1 MNFNTNLNIFNSKD
15 SELGNSY
22 TELRISTLKEPII
35 DKNGI
40 ENINPNSENLI
51 NYSKNNLFKSKSSKN
66 SFSSEIKISYK
77 TELFQE
83 IENNNIKKVS
93 EILKNDISQI
103 NDYNIDGLT
112 PLHLGVMKGNIDI
125 INLLLEKGS
134 NPNSLSLSKN
144 QTPLHFS
151 YLNQNENTDEIIKDL
166 INHGAKENILD
177 INNKKPSDYLN
188 YIVNTSNLNY
198 SMNKKIFINT
208 KDNNQR
214 LNNGINNLNNNS
226 NGMTSSRN
234 SDKNISEVNSY
245 ETTIINSISSQKEN
259 KSNKS
264 YNKTPLDSQNKKF
277 LNINDLVTPIKY
289 PCLLNL
295 KDESQNKE
303 KSSINDSLEIE
314 KISINKNLNLN
325 NNSKTNENTL
335 PLLNENDIKNYKL
348 NQTETSFNDNVDL
361 TYTTSVMVDQSNN
374 KKNSNKKDNFIKYIN
389 NDKNEFK
396 KKSNIISLYKNIDY
410 NSEGNNIEEIYKELI
425 RRKRGFID
433 KNNQKKSNKIYFYN
447 NTHNK
452 TDDNKKKTKLGKSYI
467 NNSMNSDINSVKNIT
482 IMHNPNSTLN
492 NTNNNYCNKTVDEYY
507 PLSTEFQTGKRYSN
521 LNQNGNNT
529 INFRNIVSEFKYD
542 NSISEEENNK
552 NENIISLA
560 NEIVNN
566 SNNLKT
572 IDEHINNSYNE
583 IKNWLNSINLQDYYD
598 NFINNDIYDINQLIN
613 RMKSYKTKLN
623 VFDIESILKTHKK
636 GYSYRILV
644 KLEIDAGLIDK
655 KITKFMINNLNIN
668 KNNDNNKNLK
678 KNLKLSISHDDNNCF
693 ECCKFTFLNTSK
705 KNDLKS
711 FLIRY
716 GLLDLFPNFTH
727 NGFDLLNFVIL
738 QMYSNNPIDED
749 ILENCLHI
757 YNYDKRYL
765 VLKALETE
773 IRKINF
779 FLDSNEY
786 IDNPNKDKIKYE
798 NIIFNEKE
806 ENNYLYRENNQ
817 KFCND
822 CLIF

>member
-1 MNFNTNLNIFNSKD
+1 MNLNADLNIFNLKD
-15 SELGNSY
+15 TEFGNSNNSY

-35 DKNGI
+35 DKIGI
-40 ENINPNSENLI
+40 ENTSPNSEYLI
-51 NYSKNNLFKSKSSKN
+51 KYSQKDLCKSKSSKN
-66 SFSSEIKISYK
+66 FFSSEIKISYK

-83 IENNNIKKVS
+83 IENNNIKKIS

-112 PLHLGVMKGNIDI
+112 PLHLGVIKGNIDI

-335 PLLNENDIKNYKL
+335 PLLNENDIKNY
-348 NQTETSFNDNVDL
+348 
-361 TYTTSVMVDQSNN
+361 
-374 KKNSNKKDNFIKYIN
+374 
-389 NDKNEFK
+389 
-396 KKSNIISLYKNIDY
+396 
-410 NSEGNNIEEIYKELI
+410 
-425 RRKRGFID
+425 
-433 KNNQKKSNKIYFYN
+433 
-447 NTHNK
+447 
-452 TDDNKKKTKLGKSYI
+452 
-467 NNSMNSDINSVKNIT
+467 
-482 IMHNPNSTLN
+482 
-492 NTNNNYCNKTVDEYY
+492 
-507 PLSTEFQTGKRYSN
+507 
-521 LNQNGNNT
+521 
-529 INFRNIVSEFKYD
+529 
-542 NSISEEENNK
+542 
-552 NENIISLA
+552 
-560 NEIVNN
+560 
-566 SNNLKT
+566 
-572 IDEHINNSYNE
+572 
-583 IKNWLNSINLQDYYD
+583 
-598 NFINNDIYDINQLIN
+598 
-613 RMKSYKTKLN
+613 
-623 VFDIESILKTHKK
+623 
-636 GYSYRILV
+636 
-644 KLEIDAGLIDK
+644 
-655 KITKFMINNLNIN
+655 
-668 KNNDNNKNLK
+668 
-678 KNLKLSISHDDNNCF
+678 
-693 ECCKFTFLNTSK
+693 
-705 KNDLKS
+705 
-711 FLIRY
+711 
-716 GLLDLFPNFTH
+716 
-727 NGFDLLNFVIL
+727 
-738 QMYSNNPIDED
+738 
-749 ILENCLHI
+749 
-757 YNYDKRYL
+757 
-765 VLKALETE
+765 
-773 IRKINF
+773 
-779 FLDSNEY
+779 
-786 IDNPNKDKIKYE
+786 
-798 NIIFNEKE
+798 
-806 ENNYLYRENNQ
+806 
-817 KFCND
+817 
-822 CLIF
+822 